1 MDQPAHH
8 PLIAAILVAAAMLG
22 NRATAAADA
31 PTPAE
36 LRALVERQ
44 TAKPSVHGAP
54 HELNAALAAAGLPED
69 EIRRL
74 WHDVA
79 VTAVPG
85 IGGRLD
91 AFLFLTREPAW
102 LNVRN
107 EFAEFLVLPQFQTLS
122 PADVELL
129 ISFDGVISLP
139 RITTLGVD
147 AAAAFDHFG
156 DMAWGAALEFPGLDE
171 IPPDVAAALA
181 RCDGLLVFPHLRTLS
196 LESARALAV
205 HEGMGI
211 VIGGLTRLPADVAAA
226 LAECR
231 SRRGL
236 MLPDLEV
243 LDSLPLVRRLV
254 RQDSVFLP
262 GVTGLTPEVAAEMHG
277 FDGSGEL
284 SLPGLTALPP
294 EVARPL
300 SAPGFYSVTL
310 GCAATLGPEA
320 AAALARHPGPL
331 TFTGAAAF
339 SAAAARELAGRDAD
353 ILLPHLTTLPTDV
366 AAALAP
372 HNGDLVL
379 GGVTTLS
386 LPEARALV
394 AHVGPLVLESLE
406 TLPPPAA
413 AALAD
418 RVGELV
424 LPALAVPDADT
435 ARALAAFRGDV
446 LQLPAVEDLTQAVA
460 TGLAQ
465 HAGTLALPGVSA
477 LAADAAQS
485 LARQRG
491 DLVLDGLTTLPVDV
505 AAALAAH
512 DGGGLAL
519 RGLAELPEDAAAA
532 LAAHRGDLALD
543 GLHTLSTATAR
554 ALAGCPGRLSL
565 LGLAE
570 IEPRALDL
578 LLTRQRV
585 DMPPVEEL
593 SLRVEPGRGNDDFV
607 LPNP

>member
-1 MDQPAHH
+1 M
-8 PLIAAILVAAAMLG
+8 LIVLAGILGDPRSFAAE
-22 NRATAAADA
+22 A
-31 PTPAE
+31 PTPVE

-44 TAKPSVHGAP
+44 TAKPSVHGEP
-54 HELNAALAAAGLPED
+54 HELHAALVAAGLTED

-79 VTAVPG
+79 VTTVPG

-102 LNVRN
+102 LRVRDA
-107 EFAEFLVLPQFQTLS
+107 FAEFLDLPQLQTLS
-122 PADVELL
+122 PADVEPLVG
-129 ISFDGVISLP
+129 FDGVISLP
-139 RITTLGVD
+139 GITALGVD
-147 AAAAFDHFG
+147 AAAAFDSFG
-156 DMAWGAALEFPGLDE
+156 DMAWGAAVEFPGLEE

-196 LESARALAV
+196 LESARALAG

-211 VIGGLTRLPADVAAA
+211 VLGGLRTLPPDVAEA

-262 GVTGLTPEVAAEMHG
+262 RVAALTPDVAAELHG
-277 FDGSGEL
+277 VDGSGEL

-294 EVARPL
+294 DVARPL
-300 SAPGFYSVTL
+300 SGPGFYAITL
-310 GCAATLGPEA
+310 GCAATLDPEA

-331 TFTGAAAF
+331 TFTGTASF
-339 SAAAARELAGRDAD
+339 SAATARALNGRDAD
-353 ILLPHLTTLPTDV
+353 ILLPHVPALPPDV

-372 HNGDLVL
+372 HEGGLVL
-379 GGVTTLS
+379 GDVTTLS
-386 LPEARALV
+386 LPEARALA
-394 AHVGPLVLESLE
+394 AHAGPIVLESLE
-406 TLPPPAA
+406 SLQPPAA

-418 RVGELV
+418 RAGDLV

-435 ARALAAFRGDV
+435 ARALAAFRGAV
-446 LQLPAVEDLTQAVA
+446 LELPAVNGLTPEVA
-460 TGLAQ
+460 ARLAE
-465 HAGTLALPGVSA
+465 HRGTLALPGVAA
-477 LAADAAQS
+477 LAAETAQS

-491 DLVLDGLTTLPVDV
+491 DLVLDGLATLPVDV
-505 AAALAAH
+505 AAALAPH
-512 DGGGLAL
+512 DGGVLAL
-519 RGLAELPEDAAAA
+519 RGLVELPEDAAAA

-543 GLHTLSTATAR
+543 GLHSLSAAQAA
-554 ALAGCPGRLSL
+554 ALARCPGRLSL

-570 IEPRALDL
+570 IAPGALAL
-578 LLTRQRV
+578 LLARQRV

-593 SLRVEPGRGNDDFV
+593 SLSFEPGRGNDDFV
-607 LPNP
+607 LPSP